1 MHPLLARQIRKKLG
15 DLDIDS
21 GPLAE
26 FIASI
31 DAAYV
36 QADQEREFVER
47 TLDVVSAE
55 LTQANDK
62 IRRDAESRLQNLTRY
77 YEQTLELQQG
87 MIVCFRKEGDR
98 FVHTLCR
105 GGLAARLGWTAEKVE
120 DRGLRDFL
128 PSDRAADLRAAY
140 ERAWAGESLA
150 WEGSSAA
157 GDLWYLAQFRPRFQ
171 DGAVTE
177 VIMSAVET
185 SELKRSEADLRLAK
199 DKAESAD
206 RAKSDFLA
214 VMSHE
219 IRTPM
224 NAVIGFTSLLR
235 ETRLDDDQAR
245 YVRMIES
252 SGEGLLE
259 VINDVLD
266 ISKIEAGRLDLSIE
280 PIDPKMVA
288 NDVVDMMRSRS
299 ESKALELSVKTSSDL
314 PAFVKCD
321 RARLRQILV
330 NLVGNA
336 VKFTAKGSVTV
347 EMSYDAPDTLVGRV
361 SDTGIGI
368 APESMERLFKPFS
381 QVDSSTTRNY
391 GGTGLGLAICRRLC
405 EALGGAIAVKSDPGR
420 GSQFEFRIRAEVAE
434 DPMQNIAA
442 NPKPASAPSIL
453 SAPREDL
460 SSILVVDDNPTNRR
474 VVGLMLEMGG
484 FSRVKFA
491 ENGEMAC
498 KLFEGERF
506 DVVFM
511 DVEMPGMDG
520 IEVTRIL
527 RARDDTTEVEPWIVG
542 LSANVFKETRQR
554 AEAAGMNRF
563 LSKPVRR
570 ETVLEAVRRR
580 NEP

>member
-15 DLDIDS
+15 DIDTGS
-21 GPLAE
+21 GALAE
-26 FIASI
+26 FIASV
-31 DAAYV
+31 DAAYT

-55 LTQANDK
+55 LTQANEK
-62 IRRDAESRLQNLTRY
+62 IRRDAESQLEDLTRY

-87 MIVCFRKEGDR
+87 MIVCFRKEGGR

-105 GGLAARLGWTAEKVE
+105 GGLAARLGWTADKVE

-128 PSDRAADLRAAY
+128 PKDQAADLRSAY

-150 WEGSSAA
+150 WEGCSAA

-185 SELKRSEADLRLAK
+185 SELKRSEAALRLAK
-199 DKAESAD
+199 EKAESAD

-224 NAVIGFTSLLR
+224 NSVIGFTSLLR
-235 ETRLDDDQAR
+235 ETRLDDDQSR

-280 PIDPKMVA
+280 PIDPKLVA
-288 NDVVDMMRSRS
+288 NDVIDMMRSRTQ
-299 ESKALELSVKTSSDL
+299 SKALDLTVTTSGNL
-314 PAFVKCD
+314 PDFVKCD

-347 EMSYDAPDTLVGRV
+347 EMSYVEPDMLVGSV

-405 EALGGAIAVKSDPGR
+405 EALDGSIKVESEEGR
-420 GSQFEFRIRAEVAE
+420 GSRFEFRIRAEPAE
-434 DPMQNIAA
+434 DPMHGIGP
-442 NPKPASAPSIL
+442 NPTPRSEPSIL
-453 SAPREDL
+453 ESASEDAP
-460 SSILVVDDNPTNRR
+460 SILVVDDNPTNRR

-484 FSRVKFA
+484 FTRVKFA
-491 ENGEMAC
+491 ENGEIACTMA
-498 KLFEGERF
+498 ESESF
-506 DVVFM
+506 DLIFM

-520 IEVTRIL
+520 IEVTRLI
-527 RARDDTTEVEPWIVG
+527 RSHASSTAVTPWIVG

-570 ETVLEAVRRR
+570 ETVLEAVRHR
-580 NEP
+580 NET